1 MRRLERMIQHILT
14 HDSVWI
20 AQMGAIVDDFRK
32 REASESRLIDMCL

>member
-1 MRRLERMIQHILT
+1 MRMLERMIQHILT

-32 REASESRLIDMCL
+32 REASESRLIDMSL